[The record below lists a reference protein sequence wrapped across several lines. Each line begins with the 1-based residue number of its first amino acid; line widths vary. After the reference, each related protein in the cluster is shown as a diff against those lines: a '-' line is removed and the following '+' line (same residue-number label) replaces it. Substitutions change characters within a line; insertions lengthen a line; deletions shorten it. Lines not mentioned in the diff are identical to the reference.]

1 MGAVF
6 SLSLRQITGVRR
18 LIIVV
23 LLALLPVALTLIL
36 RLTSGND
43 SGGDTE
49 DFVIGVVNALIVG
62 VVLPILVMALAT
74 SSFGND
80 LEDRT
85 LSFIVLTPIAKW
97 KIALS
102 KLAASVLVAA
112 PLALVSGAVSLFIG
126 LDGDLN
132 SVLAVCAGLLIG
144 VAAYASVFTWA
155 GLITTRALAF
165 AIVYVF
171 LWEGVM
177 SALVPGVKYLSVST
191 YSLSVMYGLGDG
203 PLEAVA
209 DEVIEFP
216 AAMAGAALVT
226 AAFWLLTVW
235 RLKTMDVP

>member
-23 LLALLPVALTLIL
+23 LLALLPVALTVIL
-36 RLTSGND
+36 RLTSGSD
-43 SGGDTE
+43 SGGGE
-49 DFVIGVVNALIVG
+49 DFVNGVANALIVG
-62 VVLPILVMALAT
+62 VVLPIVVMALAT

-112 PLALVSGAVSLFIG
+112 PLALVSGAVSFFIG

-132 SVLAVCAGLLIG
+132 SVIAVCAGLLIG
-144 VAAYASVFTWA
+144 VVAYASVFTWA

-177 SALVPGVKYLSVST
+177 SALVPGVKYLSVSA

-203 PLEAVA
+203 PLNAVA
-209 DEVIEFP
+209 DQVIEFP
-216 AAMAGAALVT
+216 AALVGAALVT
-226 AAFWLLTVW
+226 AAFWLLTVR

>member
-18 LIIVV
+18 LIIVA

-36 RLTSGND
+36 RLTAGSD
-43 SGGDTE
+43 SGDAE

-102 KLAASVLVAA
+102 KLAAPILVAA